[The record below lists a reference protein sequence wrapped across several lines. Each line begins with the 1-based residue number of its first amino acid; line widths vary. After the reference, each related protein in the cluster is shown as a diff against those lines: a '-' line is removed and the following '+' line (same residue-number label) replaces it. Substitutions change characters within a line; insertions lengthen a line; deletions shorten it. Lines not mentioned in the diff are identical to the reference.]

1 MPTESGFAPLRPAW
15 PRYLA
20 WGYTAG
26 LALTH
31 IFLQATGAIYLLLL
45 LWLIASGRHRR
56 FKTIHW
62 MLIAY
67 ALSAI
72 LAFGIAGHS
81 LKQHSS
87 LLSQLVLLGLIPLSL
102 WMEDAGYPA
111 LRSWARWLVGLAL
124 LACLAGVYHHFQGM
138 DRVKGF
144 FGSYFT
150 IAVLLVCTIPV
161 SCGMLLS
168 GKLDWRRAYYL
179 PVLGLQLLTLWWTY
193 TRSAF
198 LGLFI
203 GMGVFALALFLRD
216 IRRPDGFKGAVLAK
230 WGILLALPAI
240 LLSLM
245 LTAADPRI
253 NPFYKAPPDA
263 PVVAEETAPSQDF
276 SSGRKAIVADAMR
289 ITAGELRQGNY
300 TKLLF
305 GHGLSSRKRMVEGY
319 ISSWE
324 SDFLQV
330 FMNQG
335 LIGLLLAMGIYAGFA
350 RVIWH
355 GLRSPDLLLT
365 GLAAAGVGYSV
376 MSFFTLQI
384 TAFNSAGTFA
394 LLYAFLH
401 TYSPRR
407 KNP

>member
-1 MPTESGFAPLRPAW
+1 MPSLRPSW
-15 PRYLA
+15 PQYLL

-31 IFLQATGAIYLLLL
+31 IFLQATGAVYLLLL
-45 LWLIASGRHRR
+45 LWLFVSGQHRR
-56 FKTIHW
+56 FQAIHW
-62 MLIAY
+62 LLIAY

-72 LAFGIAGHS
+72 LAFWIAGHT

-102 WMEDAGYPA
+102 WLKDAGYPA
-111 LRSWARWLVGLAL
+111 LRTWTRWLVGLAL

-138 DRVKGF
+138 ERVKGF

-150 IAVLLVCTIPV
+150 IAVLLVCTIPI
-161 SCGMLLS
+161 SCGMLFS

-179 PVLGLQLLTLWWTY
+179 PVLGLQLLTIWWTY

-198 LGLFI
+198 LGLFV
-203 GMGVFALALFLRD
+203 GMGAFALALLLRD
-216 IRRPDGFKGAVLAK
+216 IRRPNRSRGAMLTR
-230 WGILLALPAI
+230 WGILLMLPAI

-253 NPFYKAPPDA
+253 NPFYQPPPDA
-263 PVVAEETAPSQDF
+263 AAGTVPGQDF
-276 SSGRKAIVADAMR
+276 SSGRKAIIADAVR
-289 ITAGELRQGNY
+289 ITADELHQGNY
-300 TKLLF
+300 ARLLF

-324 SDFLQV
+324 SDFLQI

-335 LIGLLLAMGIYAGFA
+335 LIGLLLAIGIYAGFA
-350 RVIWH
+350 SVIWR

-365 GLAAAGVGYSV
+365 GLAAAGIGYSV

>member
-1 MPTESGFAPLRPAW
+1 MPTEPGLNPLRPAW
-15 PRYLA
+15 PKYLL

-31 IFLQATGAIYLLLL
+31 IFLQVTGALYLLLL
-45 LWLIASGRHRR
+45 FWLFASGQHRR
-56 FKTIHW
+56 LQIIHW
-62 MLIAY
+62 LLIAY
-67 ALSAI
+67 TLSAI
-72 LAFGIAGHS
+72 LAFWIAGHS
-81 LKQHSS
+81 LKQHAA

-102 WMEDAGYPA
+102 WLEDAGQPA
-111 LRSWARWLVGLAL
+111 LRTWARWLVGLAL

-138 DRVKGF
+138 ERVKGF

-161 SCGMLLS
+161 TCGMLLS

-179 PVLGLQLLTLWWTY
+179 PVLGLQLITLWWTY

-198 LGLFI
+198 LGLFV
-203 GMGVFALALFLRD
+203 GMGVFILALLLRD
-216 IRRPDGFKGAVLAK
+216 IRSPGRSKGAVLAR

-240 LLSLM
+240 LLTLM

-253 NPFYKAPPDA
+253 NPFYKTPPARAAEAAPP
-263 PVVAEETAPSQDF
+263 QDF
-276 SSGRKAIVADAMR
+276 SSGRKDIIADALR
-289 ITAGELRQGNY
+289 ITAGGIRDGNY
-300 TKLLF
+300 AKLVF

-324 SDFLQV
+324 SDFLQI

-335 LIGLLLAMGIYAGFA
+335 LVGLLLAMGIYAGFA
-350 RVIWH
+350 RVIWR
-355 GLRSPDLLLT
+355 GLRSEDLLLT
-365 GLAAAGVGYSV
+365 GLAAAGIGYSV

-407 KNP
+407 QNR

>member
-1 MPTESGFAPLRPAW
+1 MLTEFRGTPLRPAW
-15 PRYLA
+15 PQYLL

-45 LWLIASGRHRR
+45 LWLIASGQHRR
-56 FKTIHW
+56 FQTIHW
-62 MLIAY
+62 LLIAY

-72 LAFGIAGHS
+72 LAFWIAGHS

-102 WMEDAGYPA
+102 WQEDSGYPA
-111 LRSWARWLVGLAL
+111 LRPWSRWLVGLAL

-150 IAVLLVCTIPV
+150 IAVLLVCTIPI

-216 IRRPDGFKGAVLAK
+216 IRSPKRERRAILAR

-253 NPFYKAPPDA
+253 NPFYKAPPEA
-263 PVVAEETAPSQDF
+263 ATEIVPGQDF
-276 SSGRKAIVADAMR
+276 SSGRKAIIIDALR
-289 ITAGELRQGNY
+289 ITSGEIRQGNY
-300 TKLLF
+300 SKLIF

-324 SDFLQV
+324 SDFLQI

-335 LIGLLLAMGIYAGFA
+335 LIGLLLAMGIYAGFIRA
-350 RVIWH
+350 IWH

-365 GLAAAGVGYSV
+365 GLAAAGIGYSV

-384 TAFNSAGTFA
+384 TAFNSAGIFA

-401 TYSPRR
+401 TSSPRR
-407 KNP
+407 QNQ

>member
-1 MPTESGFAPLRPAW
+1 MSSLRPSW
-15 PRYLA
+15 PKYLL

-31 IFLQATGAIYLLLL
+31 IFLQATGAVYLLLL
-45 LWLIASGRHRR
+45 LWLFVSGQHRR
-56 FKTIHW
+56 FQIIHW
-62 MLIAY
+62 LLIAY
-67 ALSAI
+67 TLSAI
-72 LAFGIAGHS
+72 LAFWIAGHS

-102 WMEDAGYPA
+102 WLEDSRYPA
-111 LRSWARWLVGLAL
+111 LRTWTRWLVGLAL

-138 DRVKGF
+138 ERVKGF

-150 IAVLLVCTIPV
+150 IAVLLVCTIPIT
-161 SCGMLLS
+161 CGMLLS

-203 GMGVFALALFLRD
+203 GMGVFAVALFLRD
-216 IRRPDGFKGAVLAK
+216 IRRANRPKGAMLSR

-240 LLSLM
+240 LLTLM

-253 NPFYKAPPDA
+253 NPFYKAPPETA
-263 PVVAEETAPSQDF
+263 AEVAPSQGF
-276 SSGRKAIVADAMR
+276 SSGRSGIIADAVR
-289 ITAGELRQGNY
+289 ITARGFRQGDY
-300 TKLLF
+300 ARLLF

-324 SDFLQV
+324 SDFLQI

-335 LIGLLLAMGIYAGFA
+335 LVGLLLAIGIYAGFA
-350 RVIWH
+350 RVIWR
-355 GLRSPDLLLT
+355 GLQSPDLLLT
-365 GLAAAGVGYSV
+365 GLAAAGIAYSV

-407 KNP
+407 QNP